1 MLVDGTIHG
10 PMEILTVMDG
20 TMDGILGATVTEPH
34 MDMDTRTDTD
44 GATRGGLGTTGGIT
58 EITVGILGI
67 TPLRVLEPTMA
78 DEDLLNTPPH
88 VETLLQREE
97 LERLPGR
104 PLEHRTVVSK
114 N

>member
-1 MLVDGTIHG
+1 MVADGTIHG
-10 PMEILTVMDG
+10 PLEILTVMAG
-20 TMDGILGATVTEPH
+20 TMDGILGATVTETR
-34 MDMDTRTDTD
+34 MDMDTRMVMD
-44 GATRGGLGTTGGIT
+44 GATLGGLGTTGGIT

-88 VETLLQREE
+88 AEILLLLEE
-97 LERLPGR
+97 PERLQER

>member
-10 PMEILTVMDG
+10 PLEIRMVMDG
-20 TMDGILGATVTEPH
+20 TMDGILGATVTETL
-34 MDMDTRTDTD
+34 MDMDTRTDMD
-44 GATRGGLGTTGGIT
+44 GATRGGLGTTGG
-58 EITVGILGI
+58 ITVGILGI

-88 VETLLQREE
+88 EETLLLREE
-97 LERLPGR
+97 PERLQER

>member
-10 PMEILTVMDG
+10 PLEILMDMDG
-20 TMDGILGATVTEPH
+20 TMDGILGATVTETH

-44 GATRGGLGTTGGIT
+44 GATRGGLGTTDGIT

-67 TPLRVLEPTMA
+67 TPLHVPEPTMA
-78 DEDLLNTPPH
+78 VEDLLNTPLH

-97 LERLPGR
+97 PVRLQER